1 MTETEELFS
10 WEGDVCRD
18 MVTYRFIELSIAA
31 LATAFER
38 DTELRDKYALWLSRK
53 NDETKPIILYT
64 FEPDQDD
71 SVNIF
76 AMPQENQFFIQF
88 QSPSFETSL
97 SIVYDID
104 LMDIRAARVVMFSGK
119 ALYAVSSAEALHA
132 TSDDELLALMRS
144 KGDDV

>member
-119 ALYAVSSAEALHA
+119 ALYAVSWAEALHA
-132 TSDDELLALMRS
+132 A
-144 KGDDV
+144 

>member
-119 ALYAVSSAEALHA
+119 ALYAVSWAEALHA
-132 TSDDELLALMRS
+132 AMPPGTMNCWL
-144 KGDDV
+144 

>member
-1 MTETEELFS
+1 MTGTEELFS

-31 LATAFER
+31 LATAFEQ
-38 DTELRDKYALWLSRK
+38 DAEPRDKYVLWLSQK
-53 NDETKPIILYT
+53 NDETKPIILYA
-64 FEPDQDD
+64 FELEQED

-88 QSPSFETSL
+88 RSSSFETSV
-97 SIVYDID
+97 SIVYDMD

-119 ALYAVSSAEALHA
+119 ALYAVSWAEALHA
-132 TSDDELLALMRS
+132 AWDDELLALMRS
-144 KGDDV
+144 KGDDA

>member
-18 MVTYRFIELSIAA
+18 MVIYRFIELSIAA

-53 NDETKPIILYT
+53 NDETKPIVLYT
-64 FEPDQDD
+64 FEVERGD

-88 QSPSFETSL
+88 QSSSFETSV

-119 ALYAVSSAEALHA
+119 ALYAVSWAEALHA
-132 TSDDELLALMRS
+132 AWDDELLALMRS
-144 KGDDV
+144 KGDDA

>member
-76 AMPQENQFFIQF
+76 AMPQENQFFY
-88 QSPSFETSL
+88 SVS
-97 SIVYDID
+97 V
-104 LMDIRAARVVMFSGK
+104 AVV
-119 ALYAVSSAEALHA
+119 
-132 TSDDELLALMRS
+132 
-144 KGDDV
+144 